1 MSLLIIIFFACAMAS
16 PFLFALTI
24 EAYNTYKKVKL
35 YPITVTEIKKL
46 LDENPDS
53 FEYGPNQ
60 SVVFDSGD
68 GKAGFGIAQKG
79 FHYKNSINKMN
90 AFVVFNDKVSY
101 FEMIERHQNEIHSHA
116 AKILANKFKES
127 VMEGNIKKLMNDSNK
142 AVDALNAVKKL

>member
-1 MSLLIIIFFACAMAS
+1 MFLAMILTGCMILLPFIVIF
-16 PFLFALTI
+16 LI
-24 EAYNTYKKVKL
+24 EVYNTYEKVKL

-46 LDENPDS
+46 LDENSDS
-53 FEYGPNQ
+53 FENGPNQ
-60 SVVFDSGD
+60 SVVFNSGD

-79 FHYKNSINKMN
+79 FHYINSTNKMN

-101 FEMIERHQNEIHSHA
+101 FEMIEKHQNEIHSHA